1 MKKSQSYIAPVYI
14 LFLFSGATGLAY
26 QVVWIRMLVR
36 TFGATSFA
44 ISTVLAA
51 YMAGLAL
58 GSYLFGRIIDRRG
71 NPILLY
77 GFLELGIGIFALLF
91 PLILA
96 AWHPMFR
103 GLYMGLE
110 GRFYLLSLIRFAL
123 AFSVLLIPTTLMGGT
138 LPILSRYVT
147 ESLSTLTQRVG
158 LLYSINTF
166 GAVAGTFVTGFLLL
180 PALGMKMT
188 TFAAVAANVAI
199 FLICLM
205 LSRSQARPAA
215 VTGETAE
222 EDAGPRKR
230 TSSETIVLVAFLFT
244 GLAALSAEVIWSRV
258 LTLVVGTTVYAFT
271 IMLTTFLLGL
281 ALGSAVFSRIA
292 QRVSRPR
299 TLFAVLVLLIGFV
312 VFATI
317 IAFGK
322 LPIVYMLLYQ
332 GMDPEG
338 TGPTWIKLMSLQ
350 FLLCVGLMIVPTFL
364 MGGTFPL
371 VARIYAVD
379 LSRIGAR
386 IGTAYAYN
394 TVGSILGS
402 FIGSFV
408 LLQLFGV
415 EKGMVTVA
423 VIYLAVGVVLFLTVT
438 ERMKRSRRLTGAAV
452 VVLAAVLMLI
462 FSPGWDHQLM
472 TSGVYTYADIYKT
485 PEGLREQLKLREL
498 LFYDEGPGATISVE
512 RVQNELALKIDG
524 KNDASN
530 AEDMITQELISHL
543 PLLLHDDPDTVLMI
557 GLGSGVS
564 VSSAAVHGIE
574 RIDCIELLENVV
586 AGARFFDE
594 YTHDVL
600 NDPRVHMTI
609 GDGRNHVRLTDKTY
623 DVIISQPTNPW
634 ISGVGDL
641 FTVEYF
647 EEARAH
653 LKPGGFMTAWLAL
666 YHMGDEEVRSTLK
679 SFVEVFPNATL
690 WFSNEG
696 DIVMLGSLSPMKI
709 DGRIARRMALPGVR
723 EDLER
728 VGIDDAADILS
739 ALLMDGPAL
748 KKYAD
753 VSGVLHT
760 DDNMLI
766 EFHAARRTGQ
776 HAYVNHLKNFLGVL
790 TPRNF
795 TGLSGELNRRVAAQ
809 LEGKSYTMMATVE
822 RERGNADRAIQ
833 LYEMA
838 YETAPSDPYVASKY
852 GELHATLAETLFVR
866 QDWVGAMGHYARAVG
881 NIERHR
887 AWVPHDGLGVCYMQT
902 GRFEEARR
910 ELETAAV
917 FNPYNPTTFYNLG
930 VTSDILGDQGAAI
943 AAYEKALEL
952 DGGNVD
958 AANNL
963 AWIYA
968 ERGEKLDRALKLAL
982 MATGQVPS
990 ANNLDTLG
998 WVYYVMGDYSKAAT
1012 ELERALGSEPQ
1023 RIESI
1028 YHLGLVHLK
1037 SGNKSKARDL
1047 MRKVVQ
1053 LDGGG
1058 EFASKAGGMLDGI
1071 GED

>member
-1 MKKSQSYIAPVYI
+1 MKKNQSHIAPVYI

-58 GSYLFGRIIDRRG
+58 GSYIFGRIIDRRG

-96 AWHPMFR
+96 AWHPLFR
-103 GLYMGLE
+103 ELYIGLG
-110 GRFYLLSLIRFAL
+110 GRFYLLSLIRFTL
-123 AFSVLLIPTTLMGGT
+123 AFSALLIPTTLMGGT
-138 LPILSRYVT
+138 LPILSRYVA
-147 ESLSTLTQRVG
+147 ENLSTLTQRVG

-166 GAVAGTFVTGFLLL
+166 GAVAGTFATGFVLL

-188 TFAAVAANVAI
+188 TFTAVAANVAI

-205 LSRSQARPAA
+205 LARSHVRGAT
-215 VTGETAE
+215 VTGGTKE
-222 EDAGPRKR
+222 EEAGPGKR

-281 ALGSAVFSRIA
+281 ALGSATFSRIA
-292 QRVSRPR
+292 QKVSRPR

-317 IAFGK
+317 VAFGK
-322 LPIVYMLLYQ
+322 LPIAYMQIYES
-332 GMDPEG
+332 MDP
-338 TGPTWIKLMSLQ
+338 TWTNLMSLQ

-371 VARIYAVD
+371 VARIYAID

-386 IGTAYAYN
+386 IGTAYAFN

-408 LLQLFGV
+408 LLQLLGV

-438 ERMKRSRRLTGAAV
+438 ERMKRGTRLAGAGV
-452 VVLAAVLMLI
+452 VVLAAALMLI
-462 FSPGWDHQLM
+462 FSPGWDHKLM
-472 TSGVYTYADIYKT
+472 TSGVYTYADIYKNV
-485 PEGLREQLKLREL
+485 EGLRERLKHREL

-512 RVQNELALKIDG
+512 RVQNLLSLKIDG

-543 PLLLHDDPDTVLMI
+543 PLLLHEDPDTILII

-564 VSSAAVHGIE
+564 VSSAAVHDVE
-574 RIDCIELLENVV
+574 RIDCIELLDNVV
-586 AGARFFDE
+586 VAARIFDE
-594 YTHDVL
+594 YTRDVL

-696 DIVMLGSLSPMKI
+696 DIILVASLSPMKI
-709 DGRIARRMALPGVR
+709 DRHFTERMALPRVR

-728 VGIDDAADILS
+728 VGIDGPADILS

-748 KKYAD
+748 RKYAD
-753 VSGVLHT
+753 ESGVLHT
-760 DDNMLI
+760 DDNMLL
-766 EFHAARRTGQ
+766 EFQAARRTAQ
-776 HAYVNHLKNFLGVL
+776 HAFVEHLKNFAGVL
-790 TPRNF
+790 QPRRF
-795 TGLSGELNRRVAAQ
+795 ADLSAEINQQAAAQ
-809 LEGKSYTMMATVE
+809 LEGKRYAMMATIE
-822 RERGNADRAIQ
+822 QSRNNGARALE
-833 LYEMA
+833 LYDMA
-838 YETAPSDPYVASKY
+838 YATAPSDPYVASEY
-852 GELHATLAETLFVR
+852 GDVYATLADTLLSR
-866 QDWVGAMGHYARAVG
+866 GDWTGALDHYAKAAG

-887 AWVPHDGLGVCYMQT
+887 AWVPHDGLGVCYMQM
-902 GRFEEARR
+902 GRYEEAGQ
-910 ELETAAV
+910 ELETAAGL
-917 FNPYNPTTFYNLG
+917 NPYNANIFYNLG
-930 VTSDILGDQGAAI
+930 VTSSVLGDTQAAI
-943 AAYEKALEL
+943 ASYERTLEL

-963 AWIYA
+963 AWLYA
-968 ERGEKLDRALKLAL
+968 VRGEKLDRALELAL

-998 WVYYVMGDYSKAAT
+998 WVYYMMGDYGAAGI
-1012 ELERALGSEPQ
+1012 ELGRALETEPEWV
-1023 RIESI
+1023 ESI
-1028 YHLGLVHLK
+1028 YHLALVHLK
-1037 SGNKSKARDL
+1037 TGDDSKARDL
-1047 MRKVVQ
+1047 LRKVVR
-1053 LDGGG
+1053 LDRGG

>member
-1 MKKSQSYIAPVYI
+1 MNKNQSHIAPVYI

-58 GSYLFGRIIDRRG
+58 GSYLFGRLIDRRG
-71 NPILLY
+71 NPILVY
-77 GFLELGIGIFALLF
+77 GFLELGIGIFAILF

-123 AFSVLLIPTTLMGGT
+123 AFTVLLIPTTLMGGT

-205 LSRSQARPAA
+205 LSRTQAPGAPAA
-215 VTGETAE
+215 VAGTTE
-222 EDAGPRKR
+222 EDTGPRRR

-258 LTLVVGTTVYAFT
+258 LTLVVGTTVYAFS

-312 VFATI
+312 VFGTI
-317 IAFGK
+317 VAFGR
-322 LPIVYMLLYQ
+322 LPIAYMQLYQ
-332 GMDPEG
+332 GME
-338 TGPTWIKLMSLQ
+338 PTWIKLISLQ

-379 LSRIGAR
+379 LSRVGAR

-402 FIGSFV
+402 FVGSFV
-408 LLQLFGV
+408 LLQLLGV
-415 EKGMVTVA
+415 EKGMLAVA

-438 ERMKRSRRLTGAAV
+438 ERMKRASRLAGAAV
-452 VVLAAVLMLI
+452 VVIAAVLMLV

-472 TSGVYTYADIYKT
+472 TSGVYTYADIYRN
-485 PEGLREQLKLREL
+485 PEGLREQIELREL

-594 YTHDVL
+594 YTYDVL

-653 LKPGGFMTAWLAL
+653 LKPGGYMTAWLAL

-696 DIVMLGSLSPMKI
+696 DIVMVGSLSPMKI
-709 DGRIARRMALPGVR
+709 DRRIAERMARPGVR

-753 VSGVLHT
+753 ISGVLHT

-766 EFHAARRTGQ
+766 EFHAARRTAQ
-776 HAYVNHLKNFLGVL
+776 HAFVGHLKNFLGVL
-790 TPRNF
+790 QPRNF
-795 TGLSGELNRRVAAQ
+795 TGLPAELNRRAAAQ
-809 LEGKSYTMMATVE
+809 LEGKRYTMMATIE
-822 RERGNADRAIQ
+822 RERGNATRAFQ

-838 YETAPSDPYVASKY
+838 YETAPSDPYVASEY
-852 GELHATLAETLFVR
+852 GALHATMAESLFVR
-866 QDWVGAMGHYARAVG
+866 QDWAGAISHYARAAG
-881 NIERHR
+881 NVERHR

-902 GRFEEARR
+902 GRFEEARQ

-917 FNPYNPTTFYNLG
+917 FNRYNPTTFYNLG
-930 VTSDILGDQGAAI
+930 VTTDILGDRPAAI
-943 AAYEKALEL
+943 AAYEKSLEL
-952 DGGNVD
+952 DSDNAD

-968 ERGEKLDRALKLAL
+968 ERGENLDRALRLAL
-982 MATGQVPS
+982 AATGEVPS
-990 ANNLDTLG
+990 PTNLDTLG
-998 WVYYVMGDYSKAAT
+998 WVYYMMGDYEKAGA
-1012 ELERALGSEPQ
+1012 ELERVLELEPQ
-1023 RIESI
+1023 RVESI

-1037 SGNKSKARDL
+1037 NGNESKARDL
-1047 MRKVVQ
+1047 LRKVVR

>member
-1 MKKSQSYIAPVYI
+1 MKKNQTHIAPVYV

-26 QVVWIRMLVR
+26 EVVWIRMLVR

-58 GSYLFGRIIDRRG
+58 GSYFFGRIIDRRG

-77 GFLELGIGIFALLF
+77 GFLELGIGTFALLF

-96 AWHPMFR
+96 AWLPLFR
-103 GLYMGLE
+103 GLYIGLE
-110 GRFYLLSLIRFAL
+110 GRFYLLSLIRFSL
-123 AFSVLLIPTTLMGGT
+123 AFTVLLIPTTLMGGT

-166 GAVAGTFVTGFLLL
+166 GAVAGTFVTGFVLL

-199 FLICLM
+199 FLTSLV
-205 LSRSQARPAA
+205 LSRSHGRRLTAA
-215 VTGETAE
+215 GKAAGKTAE
-222 EDAGPRKR
+222 VETGPGKR

-281 ALGSAVFSRIA
+281 ALGSAAFSRIA
-292 QRVSRPR
+292 QKVSKPR

-317 IAFGK
+317 VAFGK
-322 LPIVYMLLYQ
+322 LPIAYMKIYES
-332 GMDPEG
+332 MDP
-338 TGPTWIKLMSLQ
+338 TWTKLISLK

-371 VARIYAVD
+371 VARIYAID

-386 IGTAYAYN
+386 IGTAYAFN

-402 FIGSFV
+402 FIGSF
-408 LLQLFGV
+408 LLLVFLGV

-423 VIYLAVGVVLFLTVT
+423 GVYLAVGVVLFLTIT
-438 ERMKRSRRLTGAAV
+438 ERMKRGRRLAVAVV
-452 VVLAAVLMLI
+452 VVLAAALMLI
-462 FSPGWDHQLM
+462 FSPGWDHKLM
-472 TSGVYTYADIYKT
+472 TSGVYTYADIYKDV
-485 PEGLREQLKLREL
+485 EGLRKALERRHL

-512 RVQNELALKIDG
+512 RVENLLSLKIDG

-543 PLLLHDDPDTVLMI
+543 PLLLHDDPDTILII

-564 VSSAAVHGIE
+564 VSSVAVHDVE
-574 RIDCIELLENVV
+574 RIDCIELLDNVV
-586 AGARFFDE
+586 AGARYFGE
-594 YTHDVL
+594 YNHDVL
-600 NDPRVHMTI
+600 DDPRVHMTI
-609 GDGRNHVRLTDKTY
+609 GDGRNHVRLTNRTY

-647 EEARAH
+647 AEAKAH

-679 SFVEVFPNATL
+679 SFVKVFPNATL

-696 DIVMLGSLSPMKI
+696 DVVLVASLSPIKF
-709 DGRIARRMALPGVR
+709 DGRLAQRMALPGVR
-723 EDLER
+723 EDLGR
-728 VGIDDAADILS
+728 VGIDNPADILS

-748 KKYAD
+748 RKYAD
-753 VSGVLHT
+753 ISGVLHT

-766 EFHAARRTGQ
+766 EFQAARRTGQ
-776 HAYVNHLKNFLGVL
+776 HSFVDHLKSFLGVL
-790 TPRNF
+790 QPRRFPDLPDEVNQ
-795 TGLSGELNRRVAAQ
+795 LAAAQ
-809 LEGKSYTMMATVE
+809 LEGKRYAMMATIE
-822 RERGNADRAIQ
+822 QGKNPSRALQ
-833 LYEMA
+833 LYDMA
-838 YETAPSDPYVASKY
+838 YATAPSDPYVASKY
-852 GELHATLAETLFVR
+852 GDIHVTLADTLLGR
-866 QDWVGAMGHYARAVG
+866 GDWVGAISQYTKATDT
-881 NIERHR
+881 IDRHR
-887 AWVPHDGLGVCYMQT
+887 AWVPHDGLGECYLKT
-902 GRFEEARR
+902 GRYEEARQ
-910 ELETAAV
+910 ELETAAAL
-917 FNPYNPTTFYNLG
+917 NPYNANTLYNLG
-930 VTSDILGDQGAAI
+930 VASSVLGDDPAAI
-943 AAYEKALEL
+943 SSYEKALSL
-952 DGGNVD
+952 DDGNVE

-963 AWIYA
+963 AWLYA
-968 ERGEKLDRALKLAL
+968 TRDENLDRALDLAL
-982 MATGQVPS
+982 MATGKVPS

-998 WVYYVMGDYSKAAT
+998 WVYYMMGDYGKAET
-1012 ELERALGSEPQ
+1012 ELGRALGAEPE
-1023 RIESI
+1023 RVESI
-1028 YHLGLVHLK
+1028 YHLALVHLK
-1037 SGNKSKARDL
+1037 AGNESKAKDL
-1047 MRKVVQ
+1047 LKQVVR
-1053 LDGGG
+1053 LDRGG
-1058 EFASKAGGMLDGI
+1058 EFASRAGGMLDGI

>member
-1 MKKSQSYIAPVYI
+1 MKKSQFHIGPVYV

-77 GFLELGIGIFALLF
+77 GVLELGIGVFALLF

-96 AWHPMFR
+96 AWNPMFR

-166 GAVAGTFVTGFLLL
+166 GAVAGTFVTAFLLL

-188 TFAAVAANVAI
+188 TLTAVAANVAI
-199 FLICLM
+199 FLISLV
-205 LSRSQARPAA
+205 LARSQAPRALAAAGTSDGESRP
-215 VTGETAE
+215 
-222 EDAGPRKR
+222 RRR
-230 TSSETIVLVAFLFT
+230 TSAETMVLAAFLFT

-258 LTLVVGTTVYAFT
+258 LTLVVGTTVYAFS

-299 TLFAVLVLLIGFV
+299 TLFAVLVILIGFV
-312 VFATI
+312 VFGTI
-317 IAFGK
+317 VAFGR
-322 LPIVYMLLYQ
+322 LPIAYMQLYQ
-332 GMDPEG
+332 GME
-338 TGPTWIKLMSLQ
+338 PTWIKLISLQ

-371 VARIYAVD
+371 VARIYAID

-408 LLQLFGV
+408 LLQLLGV
-415 EKGMVTVA
+415 EKGMLAVA
-423 VIYLAVGVVLFLTVT
+423 VIYLAVGLVLFLTVT
-438 ERMKRSRRLTGAAV
+438 ERMKRGSRLGGAV
-452 VVLAAVLMLI
+452 VVTVAALLMLV

-472 TSGVYTYADIYKT
+472 TSGVYTYADIYEN
-485 PEGLREQLKLREL
+485 PEGLREKLELREL

-564 VSSAAVHGIE
+564 VSSAAVHGID

-586 AGARFFDE
+586 DGARFFDE
-594 YTHDVL
+594 YTYHVL
-600 NDPRVHMTI
+600 DDPVVHMTI

-653 LKPGGFMTAWLAL
+653 LKPGGYMTAWLAL

-696 DIVMLGSLSPMKI
+696 DIVMVGSLSPMKI
-709 DGRIARRMALPGVR
+709 DGRIAERMARPGVR

-739 ALLMDGPAL
+739 ALLMDGPTL
-748 KKYAD
+748 RKYAD
-753 VSGVLHT
+753 VSGVIHT

-766 EFHAARRTGQ
+766 EFHAARRTASGGF
-776 HAYVNHLKNFLGVL
+776 VTHLKNFLGVL
-790 TPRNF
+790 APRNF
-795 TGLSGELNRRVAAQ
+795 TGLSAELNQRVAAQ
-809 LEGKSYTMMATVE
+809 LEGKRYTMMATVE
-822 RERGNADRAIQ
+822 GSRGNADRAFQ
-833 LYEMA
+833 LHQMA
-838 YETAPSDPYVASKY
+838 FETAPSDPYVASEY
-852 GELHATLAETLFVR
+852 GELHAALAESLFVR
-866 QDWVGAMGHYARAVG
+866 QDWVGAMAHYAKAAG
-881 NIERHR
+881 NVEAHR
-887 AWVPHDGLGVCYMQT
+887 AWVPHDGMGVCYMQT
-902 GRFEEARR
+902 GRFEEARP
-910 ELETAAV
+910 ELETAAAL
-917 FNPYNPTTFYNLG
+917 NPYNPTTFYNLG
-930 VTSDILGDQGAAI
+930 VTSDILGDQPAAI
-943 AAYEKALEL
+943 AAYEKSLEL
-952 DGGNVD
+952 DDSNAD

-963 AWIYA
+963 AWIYSV
-968 ERGEKLDRALKLAL
+968 RGEKLERALELAL
-982 MATGQVPS
+982 MATETAPS
-990 ANNLDTLG
+990 ATNLDTLG
-998 WVYYVMGDYSKAAT
+998 WVYYIIGDYDKAAA
-1012 ELERALGSEPQ
+1012 ELEKALGIEPH
-1023 RIESI
+1023 RVESI

-1037 SGNKSKARDL
+1037 NGNESKARGL
-1047 MRKVVQ
+1047 LKKVVQ

-1071 GED
+1071 GEN